1 MEPLSWLVTFFTD
14 YGYWA
19 VFGVLIACGFGL
31 PIPED
36 ISLVA
41 GGIISGLAYTHV
53 HTMFLVGMA
62 GVLIGDG
69 IVFTAG
75 RMLGERVFS
84 LPLVRRV
91 MTPTRYAQVQSKFS
105 RYGNWV
111 VFTARFMPGLRTPI
125 FLTAGATRQV
135 SFLRF
140 LLLDG
145 FAALISVP
153 VWVYLGY
160 LGANNREWLAQM
172 ISRGQTATYVIL
184 GLGLI
189 TALTIFYVR
198 KRNQKQCQVS
208 K

>member
-1 MEPLSWLVTFFTD
+1 MEPLSWLVSFFTD

-41 GGIISGLAYTHV
+41 GGIISGLNYTHV
-53 HTMFLVGMA
+53 HTMFVVGMA

-69 IVFTAG
+69 IVFSLG
-75 RMLGERVFS
+75 RLLGQRAFS

-91 MTPTRYAQVQSKFS
+91 MTNERYALVQEKFAK
-105 RYGNWV
+105 YGNWV
-111 VFTARFMPGLRTPI
+111 VFAARFMPGLRTPI

-140 LLLDG
+140 LALDG

-153 VWVYLGY
+153 IWVYLGY
-160 LGANNREWLAQM
+160 LGANNREWLMQM
-172 ISRGQTATYVIL
+172 VKRGQTATLLIL
-184 GLGLI
+184 AVSVVAVVLF
-189 TALTIFYVR
+189 FYLR
-198 KRNQKQCQVS
+198 KRNRKQWQA
-208 K
+208 